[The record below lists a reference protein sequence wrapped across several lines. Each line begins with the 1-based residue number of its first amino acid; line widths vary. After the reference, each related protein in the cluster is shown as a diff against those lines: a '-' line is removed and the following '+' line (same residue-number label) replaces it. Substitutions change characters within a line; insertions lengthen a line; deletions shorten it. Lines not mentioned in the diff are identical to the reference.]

1 MSVLIVCFVWI
12 MSLGAFSFLGVGE
25 AVMEVVELGK
35 EKLGDA
41 LREEDLFRIYCIEN
55 KKYINEQADEYN

>member
-1 MSVLIVCFVWI
+1 